1 MHIIQISYNF
11 TLITQ
16 NHRMSNP
23 NKKQAILLKTGRNLF
38 WKYGF
43 KRVTIEEICR
53 EANTSKMTFYK
64 YFPNKLE
71 LAKAVFD
78 RVVDEGLAHFQKIL
92 HADLPPAD
100 KIKQMLTAKM
110 EGTHDISKEFLA
122 DFYGDAELGLKAHIE
137 QKTQE
142 TWSAMRKDF
151 ETAQKKGLFRKD
163 LNLDFYIYVSQKMID
178 IINDPYLNSIYPSAD
193 QLVMEFTNLLLY
205 GVTPHD

>member
-1 MHIIQISYNF
+1 MRK
-11 TLITQ
+11 L
-16 NHRMSNP
+16 
-23 NKKQAILLKTGRNLF
+23 NKKQASLLNTGRQLF

-78 RVVDEGLAHFQKIL
+78 SVVDESLAHFQKIL
-92 HADLPPAD
+92 HADLPPSD
-100 KIKQMLTAKM
+100 KMKQLLMAKM

-122 DFYGDAELGLKAHIE
+122 DFYGDAELGLKDHIE

-142 TWSAMRKDF
+142 TWSTMRKDF
-151 ETAQKKGLFRKD
+151 ERAQENGLFRKD
-163 LNLDFYIYVSQKMID
+163 LNLDFYIYVSQKMIE
-178 IINDPYLNSIYPSAD
+178 IINDPYLNSLYSSAD
-193 QLVMEFTNLLLY
+193 QLIMEFTNLLLY
-205 GVTPHD
+205 GVSPHKYPLCVA

>member
-1 MHIIQISYNF
+1 
-11 TLITQ
+11 
-16 NHRMSNP
+16 MSP
-23 NKKQAILLKTGRNLF
+23 LNKKQRLLLETGRQLF

-78 RVVDEGLAHFQKIL
+78 RVVDEGLTHFQRLL
-92 HADLPPAD
+92 HADMPPAD
-100 KIKQMLTAKM
+100 KMKQMLMAKM

-122 DFYGDAELGLKAHIE
+122 DFYGDAELGLKDYIE
-137 QKTQE
+137 RKTQQ
-142 TWSAMRKDF
+142 TWSAMRHDF
-151 ETAQKKGLFRKD
+151 KIAQDNGLFRKD
-163 LNLDFYIYVSQKMID
+163 LNLDFYIYVSQKMIN
-178 IINDPYLNSIYPSAD
+178 IINDPYLNSLYPSAD
-193 QLVMEFTNLLLY
+193 QLIMEFTNLLLY